1 MGDVT
6 PKYTGQ
12 NPYLQVMRLFLA
24 TLLAWATLTPLAL
37 SAQPPA
43 EDAVLRRLEALRLAM
58 IDADGA
64 RLDELTSDKLSYGHS
79 NLRIED
85 KKSFMDRLVSGEN
98 DFITMELTEKEVTL
112 SGRTALVRCRLEGQ
126 TMDGGKPGQ
135 ARLHVLMVWQREGRT
150 WKLLARQAVK
160 LP

>member
-1 MGDVT
+1 
-6 PKYTGQ
+6 
-12 NPYLQVMRLFLA
+12 MRLILA
-24 TLLAWATLTPLAL
+24 TLLAWASLSPLCL
-37 SAQPPA
+37 SAQSKP
-43 EDAVLRRLEALRLAM
+43 EDAVLSRVEALRLAM
-58 IDADGA
+58 VDADGK

-85 KKSFMDRLVSGEN
+85 KKSFMDKLVSGDN
-98 DFITMELTEKEVTL
+98 DFITMELTEKQVTL
-112 SGRTALVRCRLEGQ
+112 SGRTAIVRCRLEGQ

>member
-1 MGDVT
+1 
-6 PKYTGQ
+6 
-12 NPYLQVMRLFLA
+12 MRLILA
-24 TLLAWATLTPLAL
+24 TLLAWASLSPLCL
-37 SAQPPA
+37 SAQAKP
-43 EDAVLRRLEALRLAM
+43 EDAVLSRVEALRLAM
-58 IDADGA
+58 VDADGK

-85 KKSFMDRLVSGEN
+85 KKSFMDKLVSGDN
-98 DFITMELTEKEVTL
+98 DFITMELTEKQVTL
-112 SGRTALVRCRLEGQ
+112 SGRTAIVRCRLEGQ